1 MFFTLI
7 KYIFYKLNLSF
18 PKFRNLMFKKSFTFI
33 KKSMQNRIIISVSAI
48 VAIVLL
54 FKFCEFKKSD
64 DSSINYNT
72 NLIQQQIVNVGKLV
86 VTEGHFS
93 EVLTYKNQEKYLLDM
108 LSFEKKALIIV
119 NADVT
124 VAYDLR
130 KVTYNIDEK
139 NKTITIRN
147 IPKEEIKIAPDIQ
160 FYDVEQSKLNPFTG
174 DDYNKINKSVK
185 ANLAKKIEKSSLKTN
200 AQNRLISELSKIL
213 ILTNTMGWKLQYEGK
228 VIENEKDFNQ
238 KIKL

>member
-1 MFFTLI
+1 ML
-7 KYIFYKLNLSF
+7 
-18 PKFRNLMFKKSFTFI
+18 KK
-33 KKSMQNRIIISVSAI
+33 IIVGAI
-48 VAIVLL
+48 LVVVIILA
-54 FKFCEFKKSD
+54 FKFCEFKKED
-64 DSSINYNT
+64 DSTLDYNT

-93 EVLTYKNQEKYLLDM
+93 EVLTYKNQQKYMMDI

-124 VAYDLR
+124 VSYDLHQM
-130 KVTYNIDEK
+130 KYDIDEA
-139 NKTITIRN
+139 NKTITILS
-147 IPKEEIKIAPDIQ
+147 IPKEEIKISPDIK
-160 FYDVEQSKLNPFTG
+160 FYDVEQSQMNPFTG

-185 ANLAKKIEKSSLKTN
+185 ANLAKKIEKSTLKSN

-228 VIENEKDFNQ
+228 VIENEKDFAT
-238 KIKL
+238 KVKL

>member
-1 MFFTLI
+1 MQSIFFTGRRILI
-7 KYIFYKLNLSF
+7 GIG
-18 PKFRNLMFKKSFTFI
+18 
-33 KKSMQNRIIISVSAI
+33 IIVG
-48 VAIVLL
+48 VFLL
-54 FKFCEFKKSD
+54 FKFCEFKKNDED
-64 DSSINYNT
+64 DITYNT

-93 EVLTYKNQEKYLLDM
+93 EVLTYKNQEKYLMDM

-124 VAYDLR
+124 VAYDLH
-130 KVTYNIDEK
+130 KMKYDIDEK
-139 NKTITIRN
+139 NKTITILS
-147 IPKEEIKIAPDIQ
+147 IPKEEIKISPDIQ

-174 DDYNKINKSVK
+174 DDYNKINRSVK
-185 ANLAKKIEKSSLKTN
+185 ANLAKKIQKSSLKTN

-228 VIENEKDFNQ
+228 WIESEKDFGQ

>member
-1 MFFTLI
+1 MQRRILI
-7 KYIFYKLNLSF
+7 GIG
-18 PKFRNLMFKKSFTFI
+18 I
-33 KKSMQNRIIISVSAI
+33 I

-54 FKFCEFKKSD
+54 FKFCEFKKNEDSD
-64 DSSINYNT
+64 MNYNT

-93 EVLTYKNQEKYLLDM
+93 EVITYKNQQKYLLDM

-124 VAYDLR
+124 VAYDLH
-130 KVTYNIDEK
+130 KMKYDIDEK
-139 NKTITIRN
+139 NKTITIIS
-147 IPKEEIKIAPDIQ
+147 IPKEEIKISPDIQ

-185 ANLAKKIEKSSLKTN
+185 ANLAIKIEKSSLKTN

-213 ILTNTMGWKLQYEGK
+213 ILTNTMGWKLKYEGK
-228 VIENEKDFNQ
+228 VIGSEKDFGQ
-238 KIKL
+238 QIKL

>member
-1 MFFTLI
+1 ML
-7 KYIFYKLNLSF
+7 K
-18 PKFRNLMFKKSFTFI
+18 
-33 KKSMQNRIIISVSAI
+33 RIIVGAVIV
-48 VAIVLL
+48 VAILL
-54 FKFCEFKKSD
+54 AFKYCEFKKGD
-64 DSSINYNT
+64 ESSLDYNT

-93 EVLTYKNQEKYLLDM
+93 EVVTYKNQQKYMMDM

-124 VAYDLR
+124 VSYDLHQM
-130 KVTYNIDEK
+130 KYDIDEA
-139 NKTITIRN
+139 NKTITILS
-147 IPKEEIKIAPDIQ
+147 IPKEEIKISPDIK
-160 FYDVEQSKLNPFTG
+160 FYDVEQSQMNPFTG

-185 ANLAKKIEKSSLKTN
+185 ANLAKKIETSSLKSN

-228 VIENEKDFNQ
+228 VIENEKDFVT
-238 KIKL
+238 KVKL